1 MRTLIPCALAL
12 LLSAAPPARV
22 RPIQTHTLPRLNGAA
37 LKATMIEVNYGPG
50 ESSPIHTHP
59 CPVLGYVVEGAVR
72 MQVDGGPETVYHRGE
87 GFYEPPN
94 AVHGISANASRTEP
108 ATFLATFVC
117 DHDAPLSS
125 DVPGGRR

>member
-1 MRTLIPCALAL
+1 MRTLIPCVLTL
-12 LLSAAPPARV
+12 LLSAAPPPRV
-22 RPIQTHTLPRLNGAA
+22 RPVQAHALPRLNGAA

-72 MQVDGGPETVYHRGE
+72 MQVDGGPETVYRRGE

-94 AVHGISANASRTEP
+94 AVHGVSANASRTDP
-108 ATFLATFVC
+108 ARFLATFVC

-125 DVPGGRR
+125 DVPGGRQ

>member
-1 MRTLIPCALAL
+1 MRILIACALAVVF
-12 LLSAAPPARV
+12 SAAQEPRV
-22 RPIQTHTLPRLNGAA
+22 RPIQARALPRLNGAA

-59 CPVLGYVVEGAVR
+59 CPVLGYVVNGAVR
-72 MQVDGGPETVYHRGE
+72 MQVDGGPETVYRRGE

-94 AVHGISANASRTEP
+94 AVHGISANASSTEP
-108 ATFLATFVC
+108 AKFLAAFVC

-125 DVPGGRR
+125 DLPGGHR